1 MSTDHPHRY
10 DFFLSF
16 TGVDMT
22 WAEWIAD
29 RLTTMEDLH
38 GRPCRVLFQKWDF
51 VPGSNWVDMMDRGVR
66 LCARIVPVLSPD
78 YLDACPYGSAEW
90 QAAWQSD
97 PNGAARRLVPVR
109 VRPCDPTGL
118 LGAIVYIDLVGHHE
132 TTAMSVLHDGMRAAV
147 HGRRARRP
155 PTFPSGT
162 PLR

>member
-1 MSTDHPHRY
+1 MGPSPSPAGDVAANREYAEPMGPSMSTDHPHRY

-78 YLDACPYGSAEW
+78 YLDACP
-90 QAAWQSD
+90 
-97 PNGAARRLVPVR
+97 
-109 VRPCDPTGL
+109 
-118 LGAIVYIDLVGHHE
+118 
-132 TTAMSVLHDGMRAAV
+132 
-147 HGRRARRP
+147 
-155 PTFPSGT
+155 
-162 PLR
+162 